1 MSTLKNAT
9 PTEILNAL
17 DQSQERVVV
26 NVISG
31 RPMSRAEVHYHK
43 ESDTCFKH
51 NGKLSIKKLS
61 PKDCKY
67 MNITAKQ
74 NNKLYDEATAR
85 QYILCSLKG
94 AQRSE
99 GGIEKQSKASPHSFC
114 YRIKDSGTSGPKI
127 KSRAKKSA

>member
-9 PTEILNAL
+9 PEEILNAL

-31 RPMSRAEVHYHK
+31 KPMSRAEEHYHK
-43 ESDTCFKH
+43 ASDQCYKD
-51 NGKLSIKKLS
+51 NKGNLKIDKLS
-61 PKDCKY
+61 PQDCKRIRISKEY
-67 MNITAKQ
+67 ND
-74 NNKLYDEATAR
+74 KLYDEAAGR
-85 QYILCSLKG
+85 QFIICSLKG

-99 GGIEKQSKASPHSFC
+99 GGVSRDRKVLHSFC
-114 YRIKDSGTSGPKI
+114 SRIKDSGKSGHKI

>member
-31 RPMSRAEVHYHK
+31 RPMSRAEINYHK
-43 ESDTCFKH
+43 ESDTCFKR

-61 PKDCKY
+61 PKECK
-67 MNITAKQ
+67 MMGITAKQ
-74 NNKLYDEATAR
+74 NDKLYDEAMAR
-85 QYILCSLKG
+85 QFMLCSLKG

-99 GGIEKQSKASPHSFC
+99 GGIEKQSKTSPHSFC
-114 YRIKDSGTSGPKI
+114 SRIKPNGKI
-127 KSRAKKSA
+127 KSRVKAKA